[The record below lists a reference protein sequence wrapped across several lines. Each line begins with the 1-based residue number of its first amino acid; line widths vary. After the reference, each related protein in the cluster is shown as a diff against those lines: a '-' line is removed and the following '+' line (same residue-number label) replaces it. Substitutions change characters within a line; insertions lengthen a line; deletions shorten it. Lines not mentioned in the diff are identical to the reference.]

1 MSRDRKLATIITFA
15 GILLVI
21 VAVWVAGLFAKD
33 LPVLVPLERI
43 GSQYDS
49 QRVSVFGWVRS
60 VEVKKGRRGSDYVE
74 LVLGEGDA
82 TVNVYSLTP
91 VYNILDAYVVVQGT
105 YREEGR
111 IAGFLAD
118 HFITAEIIVRDWEH

>member
-1 MSRDRKLATIITFA
+1 MSRDRKLATIITFT
-15 GILLVI
+15 GILLVV

-33 LPVLVPLERI
+33 LPVLVPLENM
-43 GSQYDS
+43 GPQYDS

-60 VEVKKGRRGSDYVE
+60 IEVKEGRRGSNYVE
-74 LVLGEGDA
+74 IVLGEGDA

-105 YREEGR
+105 YREQGR

-118 HFITAEIIVRDWEH
+118 HFIAAEVIVRDWTH